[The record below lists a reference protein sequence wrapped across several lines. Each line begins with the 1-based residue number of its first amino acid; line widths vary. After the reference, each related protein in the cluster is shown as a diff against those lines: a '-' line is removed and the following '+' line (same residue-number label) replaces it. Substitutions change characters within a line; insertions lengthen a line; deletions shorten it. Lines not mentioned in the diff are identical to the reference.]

1 MRRFCG
7 SWLLVSGSSCVLP
20 KHLRTKVARVPSHA
34 GVADIRR
41 QLVIVLLRRVRRVR
55 LRAAAVEHDERARRR
70 MAREL
75 VDLRREIY
83 RQWELLPETRGG
95 EGSPWRW
102 HV

>member
-1 MRRFCG
+1 M
-7 SWLLVSGSSCVLP
+7 LP
-20 KHLRTKVARVPSHA
+20 KKLRDRIGRVSPYA
-34 GVADIRR
+34 GVADVRR
-41 QLVIVLLRRVRRVR
+41 QLVAVLLRRVRRVR

-75 VDLRREIY
+75 VDLRREIF

-95 EGSPWRW
+95 QGAPWRW

>member
-1 MRRFCG
+1 M
-7 SWLLVSGSSCVLP
+7 LP
-20 KHLRTKVARVPSHA
+20 KQLRTKIAKVSAPV
-34 GVADIRR
+34 GVADVRR
-41 QLVIVLLRRVRRVR
+41 QLVAVLLRRVRRVR

-75 VDLRREIY
+75 IDLRREIL

-95 EGSPWRW
+95 EGAPWRW

>member
-1 MRRFCG
+1 M
-7 SWLLVSGSSCVLP
+7 LP
-20 KHLRTKVARVPSHA
+20 KHLRTRVAKVGDSV

-41 QLVIVLLRRVRRVR
+41 QLVIVLLRRVQRVR

-75 VDLRREIY
+75 VDLRREIF

-95 EGSPWRW
+95 QGAPWRW